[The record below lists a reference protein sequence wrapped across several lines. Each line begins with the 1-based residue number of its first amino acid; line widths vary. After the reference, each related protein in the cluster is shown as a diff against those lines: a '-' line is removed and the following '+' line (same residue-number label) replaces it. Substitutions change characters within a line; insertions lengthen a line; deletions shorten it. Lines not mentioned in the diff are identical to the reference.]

1 MQALTLEGS
10 GLSIEALV
18 AAASKPCQFSIKPEA
33 RKRMEQSRRLVLQA
47 IEKKIPVYGVTTGL
61 GARATETLGAKT
73 LAEFSVQTLKGR
85 AHAIGP
91 DDSAENVRAVMIVRL
106 NTLLTGYSGADPAVA
121 DHLLDCLNA
130 GLTPVV
136 GSIGSVGAGDLILGA
151 SLGLALI
158 GDGQMQDRMGKTGA
172 SNAMMLAQ
180 GIDPL
185 VVGPRDGL
193 ALASNSCFVAAGAAV
208 ALQLAQ
214 TAYQSAQTAA
224 TLSMEAFRANLSTL
238 NPQALAVKPLPG
250 QQQAAKGL
258 RQRLAGSQLFEGGQ
272 ARRLQDP
279 ISIRNV
285 PDIHGVVA
293 AALEF
298 ARPVIEIEI
307 NSSSDNPLALA
318 SEGKIVSGGAYFTA
332 ELANAIETVSRA
344 FTQLS
349 IAQLGRISKHLNPE
363 FSGLPTFLAK
373 PDSGSNGF
381 APLMKVAEAQLSELL
396 HDAQPVAVWPSINA
410 NGVEDCI
417 TSAPTAV
424 RALASVARA
433 SSTLSAIELI
443 VASQAV
449 ELRDV
454 KVQLGPYLAKVFQ
467 SVRDISAELGE
478 DRPLGGDVIAL
489 ARAAQSGLFD
499 ITVDSVSVVAD

>member
-1 MQALTLEGS
+1 MLTLTLEGN
-10 GLSIEALV
+10 GLTIEALV
-18 AAASKPCQFSIKPEA
+18 AAASNAGQFTINPEA
-33 RKRMEQSRRLVLQA
+33 LDRMVQSRRLVEQA
-47 IEKKIPVYGVTTGL
+47 IDEKIPVYGVTTGL
-61 GARATETLGAKT
+61 GARATETLDAKT
-73 LAEFSVQTLKGR
+73 LAEFSLQTLKGR

-91 DDSAENVRAVMIVRL
+91 SDSAENVRATMIVRL

-121 DHLLDCLNA
+121 DHLLACLNA

-151 SLGLALI
+151 TLGLALT
-158 GDGQMQDRMGKTGA
+158 GDGQMQDKTGKVGA
-172 SNAMMLAQ
+172 SDAMMRAL
-180 GIDPL
+180 GINPL
-185 VVGPRDGL
+185 IVGPRDGL
-193 ALASNSCFVAAGAAV
+193 ALANNSCYVAAGAAI
-208 ALQLAQ
+208 AMQLAQ

-224 TLSMEAFRANLSTL
+224 ALSMEAFRANLSTL
-238 NPQALAVKPLPG
+238 NPQVLAVKPLPG
-250 QQQAAKGL
+250 QQQAAKDL
-258 RQRLAGSQLFEGGQ
+258 RQRLTGSQLFEEGQ

-307 NSSSDNPLALA
+307 NSASDNPLALA

-332 ELANAIETVSRA
+332 ELVNVVETVSRA
-344 FTQLS
+344 FAQLS
-349 IAQLGRISKHLNPE
+349 IAQLARISKHLNPE

-373 PDSGSNGF
+373 PESGSNGF

-396 HDAQPVAVWPSINA
+396 HDAQPVLIWPSINA

-433 SSTLSAIELI
+433 SCTLSAIELI
-443 VASQAV
+443 IATQAV

-454 KVQLGPYLAKVFQ
+454 KAQLGPYLASVFK
-467 SVRDISAELGE
+467 SVREVSAELDE
-478 DRPLGGDVIAL
+478 DRPLGGDVMAL
-489 ARAAQSGLFD
+489 AKSTQSGLFNGKNHQQGNF
-499 ITVDSVSVVAD
+499 